1 MAVYKED
8 KTGTWR
14 VIYRYT
20 DWNGERKQTQKR
32 GFKTRREAQAWEHEQ
47 LNKKNAD
54 LDMKFKSFVELY
66 TADVKTRLKENTWAT
81 KEHIIR
87 TKLEPYFG
95 KLKMCAITPQQI
107 ITWQNELI
115 NYRDEQG
122 KAYSPVYLKT
132 VNNQLSAIFN
142 HAVKRFKPLYD
153 ELCSIKWKSKR
164 EQFKSEYESELRQ
177 FYMAHRK
184 LRGGIHIA
192 EWRRELGML
201 ERESNAA
208 YAKYKAPRDELS
220 ELLDVKYC
228 IVHALAAREAKGRFS
243 RPLNKLQ
250 PERE

>member
-115 NYRDEQG
+115 NYRDAQG
-122 KAYSPVYLKT
+122 KAYSARH
-132 VNNQLSAIFN
+132 S
-142 HAVKRFKPLYD
+142 VKG
-153 ELCSIKWKSKR
+153 
-164 EQFKSEYESELRQ
+164 
-177 FYMAHRK
+177 A
-184 LRGGIHIA
+184 GGV
-192 EWRRELGML
+192 EGL
-201 ERESNAA
+201 
-208 YAKYKAPRDELS
+208 
-220 ELLDVKYC
+220 
-228 IVHALAAREAKGRFS
+228 
-243 RPLNKLQ
+243 
-250 PERE
+250 

>member
-66 TADVKTRLKENTWAT
+66 TADVKTRLKENTRAT

-142 HAVKRFKPLYD
+142 HAVSITTCARIRVRKRG
-153 ELCSIKWKSKR
+153 
-164 EQFKSEYESELRQ
+164 
-177 FYMAHRK
+177 A
-184 LRGGIHIA
+184 
-192 EWRRELGML
+192 
-201 ERESNAA
+201 
-208 YAKYKAPRDELS
+208 
-220 ELLDVKYC
+220 
-228 IVHALAAREAKGRFS
+228 
-243 RPLNKLQ
+243 
-250 PERE
+250 